1 MDLVLKSIDEAVDS
15 KFLITKSLK
24 GQAEMGT
31 IIHVLDAVQK
41 SNGAVKVKYRVTE
54 KGEKYS
60 YQDYTVKFNSLEEFC
75 KWASTD
81 NFIARHYEEF
91 DLADIQHYVK
101 VNNRTFATS
110 ALPILLVILLV
121 VWAVSMFAIGNFGGI
136 IVAAVVTIVAVAL
149 SFIIFKKSKTS
160 AKMKLYDKV
169 SANWNVVIK

>member
-1 MDLVLKSIDEAVDS
+1 MDATLNSIEDAVDR

-31 IIHVLDAVQK
+31 IIHVLDTAKK

-60 YQDYTVKFNSLEEFC
+60 YQDYTVKFDSFEDFT

-91 DLADIQHYVK
+91 DIKDIQHYIK
-101 VNNRTFATS
+101 VNNRSFAS
-110 ALPILLVILLV
+110 VLPILVIILAV
-121 VWAVSMFAIGNFGGI
+121 VWVVAMVAVKGGI
-136 IVAAVVTIVAVAL
+136 GIAAGALLTVVAIIM
-149 SFIIFKKSKTS
+149 SFVLFNKSKTN

>member
-1 MDLVLKSIDEAVDS
+1 MDSTLNSIEDAVDR

-31 IIHVLDAVQK
+31 IIHVLDAAKK
-41 SNGAVKVKYRVTE
+41 SNGGVKVKYRVTE

-60 YQDYTVKFNSLEEFC
+60 YQDYTVKFDSFEDFT

-91 DLADIQHYVK
+91 DIKDIQHYIK
-101 VNNRTFATS
+101 VNNRSFAFV
-110 ALPILLVILLV
+110 LPFLV
-121 VWAVSMFAIGNFGGI
+121 VALAVVWVVAMVAIKGTIGIAAGAALTIAAI
-136 IVAAVVTIVAVAL
+136 IVSV
-149 SFIIFKKSKTS
+149 IFFNKSKTN

-169 SANWNVVIK
+169 SADWNVVIK